1 MPAEFPPGTALV
13 TRLAE
18 GAMEA
23 LNRGDTAG
31 HDAQVVEAARWL
43 QQQGCE
49 VMALAQFSMARAEA
63 AVRQAL
69 GLPVL
74 TTPAS
79 AVRVLRQRLGA

>member
-1 MPAEFPPGTALV
+1 
-13 TRLAE
+13 
-18 GAMEA
+18 
-23 LNRGDTAG
+23 
-31 HDAQVVEAARWL
+31 
-43 QQQGCE
+43 
-49 VMALAQFSMARAEA
+49 MARAEA